1 MADHNKDSMTDE
13 LETRLEDLFSEP
25 EEVYGEEI
33 ADQGAAGVDS
43 PLTGLK
49 SILLSIDWEISD
61 EILDEL
67 RDEIERLRP
76 EYEDDKAIL
85 VFLQML
91 DSIGKYIKIHK
102 ANAHPEALRLLNEVF
117 ENLEAVTV
125 NASDVSE
132 SEKKRRLF
140 SLVGKFKKLKTD
152 IKGQK
157 AVAPA
162 VPQTERERPA
172 AGTEAPPTFSGRDFE
187 DLEPHE
193 MFALAVEEIKK
204 MIAAE
209 FSALRTELKLW
220 RSGR

>member
-61 EILDEL
+61 DILDEL
-67 RDEIERLRP
+67 REEIERLRP
-76 EYEDDKAIL
+76 EYEDDKAVL

-125 NASDVSE
+125 NAPDVSE

-157 AVAPA
+157 AAAPA
-162 VPQTERERPA
+162 AAPPERERPA
-172 AGTEAPPTFSGRDFE
+172 AGTEAATTFSGRDFE

-193 MFALAVEEIKK
+193 MFALAMEEIKK

>member
-67 RDEIERLRP
+67 REEVQRLRP
-76 EYEDDKAIL
+76 EYDDDKAVL

-125 NASDVSE
+125 SASDVSE

-140 SLVGKFKKLKTD
+140 LLVGKFKKLKTD
-152 IKGQK
+152 IKEQK
-157 AVAPA
+157 AA
-162 VPQTERERPA
+162 VPAAQPREQERPA
-172 AGTEAPPTFSGRDFE
+172 AGTEAAPTLSGRDFE

-193 MFALAVEEIKK
+193 MFALAMEEIKK
-204 MIAAE
+204 MIASE